1 MYKDLQREQNMRKP
15 VHTLSKGP
23 WKKSQKKTVQ
33 EREVREGTEVAVQ
46 ENAVKQGEKRNV
58 LSPETNV
65 IILIMNKF

>member
-1 MYKDLQREQNMRKP
+1 MYQDLQRERKLRKP

-23 WKKSQKKTVQ
+23 WKTGQQKTVQ

-46 ENAVKQGEKRNV
+46 ENATKQGEKSNV
-58 LSPETNV
+58 VSPETNV